1 MVRRKSLQP
10 GTSMLISSA
19 YAQTAAAAPSS
30 ISGLVQFAP
39 ILLIMVVFYFL
50 LIRPQQAQA
59 KELKLKQSALT
70 RGDKVVTAGGI
81 VGVVKKVTDGSTE
94 VDVEIA
100 PNVTVSIVRSTIT
113 QVTSQAKADKV

>member
-1 MVRRKSLQP
+1 MF
-10 GTSMLISSA
+10 ISSA
-19 YAQTAAAAPSS
+19 YAQTATAAAPSS
-30 ISGLVQFAP
+30 IAGLVQFAP

-70 RGDKVVTAGGI
+70 RGDKVITAGGI

-100 PNVTVSIVRSTIT
+100 PNVTVSIIRSTIT
-113 QVTSQAKADKV
+113 QVTAQAKADKA

>member
-19 YAQTAAAAPSS
+19 YAQTATAAAPSS
-30 ISGLVQFAP
+30 MAGLIQFAP

-59 KELKLKQSALT
+59 KELKLKQASLT
-70 RGDKVVTAGGI
+70 RGDKVI
-81 VGVVKKVTDGSTE
+81 VSVM
-94 VDVEIA
+94 
-100 PNVTVSIVRSTIT
+100 RSTIT
-113 QVTSQAKADKV
+113 QVIAQAKADKV